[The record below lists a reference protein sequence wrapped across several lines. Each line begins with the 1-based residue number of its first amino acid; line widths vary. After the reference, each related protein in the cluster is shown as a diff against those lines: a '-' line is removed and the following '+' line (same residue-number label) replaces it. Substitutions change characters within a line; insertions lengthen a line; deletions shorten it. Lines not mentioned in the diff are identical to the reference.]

1 MKGYTMEID
10 LDTIGYFLFME
21 EQEKQQREEVN
32 VELKTLLVG
41 GTPTQ
46 KQNEP

>member
-1 MKGYTMEID
+1 MNMQE
-10 LDTIGYFLFME
+10 LGYFIFME

-32 VELKTLLVG
+32 VELKMLLVG
-41 GTPTQ
+41 ELPTQ